1 MAWRLQR
8 RPDTLAA
15 MGPNRRGQESE
26 RAAAERKAALA
37 ARELVAKAQRTSR
50 RARTRRAVVRDGVLA
65 IVIALIL
72 FGLWKVALVL
82 AFP

>member
-1 MAWRLQR
+1 
-8 RPDTLAA
+8 
-15 MGPNRRGQESE
+15 MGPNRRAQERE

-37 ARELVAKAQRTSR
+37 ARKLVANAQRASR
-50 RARTRRAVVRDGVLA
+50 PARTLRAVVRDGVFA